1 MRRLQ
6 DYIRFLVWQSG
17 IGYVL
22 LWVVTFWT
30 LDYGQAIFGAS
41 GCHPDQAK
49 VLFYWICDSDNPLA
63 MLATLANTA
72 LTATVWAP
80 VYIAAATVRPDAIS
94 IAAPIVGVHLIGLPA
109 AIFVTIR
116 LMLQFFLI
124 PRRLARRMQHIESE
138 SLTAAAGPA
147 AAKPAA
153 PRAPDTAMI
162 EMRLPRTM
170 KPVSPR
176 SEFGLRGPSIR

>member
-1 MRRLQ
+1 MRRLL
-6 DYIRFLVWQSG
+6 DYLQFLVWQSG

-30 LDYGQAIFGAS
+30 LDYGPTIFGAS

-49 VLFYWICDSDNPLA
+49 VLFYWICNADNPLA
-63 MLATLANTA
+63 MLATVANTA
-72 LTATVWAP
+72 LTATIWAP
-80 VYIAAATVRPDAIS
+80 VYIAAATVRPDAVP

-124 PRRLARRMQHIESE
+124 PRRLARRMQLIESE
-138 SLTAAAGPA
+138 TVIDAATPVSG
-147 AAKPAA
+147 KPAA
-153 PRAPDTAMI
+153 PDATMI
-162 EMRLPRTM
+162 EMRLPRSA
-170 KPVSPR
+170 KRVPPR
-176 SEFGLRGPSIR
+176 SEFGLRGPTIR